1 MSSMDELEQAISK
14 STGEQFVTFRLEKEE
29 YGIEILKVHEIIGYQ
44 GFAKV
49 PNVPRFIR
57 GVLNLRGSVVPV
69 IDMRLKFN
77 MAEKAYD
84 NFTVIV
90 IIEVQ
95 ERIIGVIVDA
105 VSDVVTLNAEEL
117 QETPDFSSGVRTDF
131 IKGMGRKGEKLII
144 MLDIDRILSE
154 QEFDYCCAA

>member
-1 MSSMDELEQAISK
+1 MSNMEELEQAIEIT
-14 STGEQFVTFRLEKEE
+14 TGDQFVTFKLEDEE

-49 PNVPRFIR
+49 PNVPCFIK

-84 NFTVIV
+84 NYTVIV
-90 IIEVQ
+90 ILEVQ
-95 ERIIGVIVDA
+95 ERIIGAIVDA
-105 VSDVVTLNAEEL
+105 VSDVVALSPKEI
-117 QETPDFSSGVRTDF
+117 QDTPDFSSGVRVDF
-131 IKGMGRKGEKLII
+131 IKGLGRKDEKLII
-144 MLDIDRILSE
+144 MLDIDRILGE
-154 QEFDYCCAA
+154 QEFDLHDAA

>member
-1 MSSMDELEQAISK
+1 MSSMEELEQAISRT
-14 STGEQFVTFRLEKEE
+14 TGDQFVTFKLENEE
-29 YGIEILKVHEIIGYQ
+29 YGIEILRVHEIIGYQ

-49 PNVPRFIR
+49 PNVPRFIK

-90 IIEVQ
+90 ILEVQ
-95 ERIIGVIVDA
+95 ERIIGAIVDA
-105 VSDVVTLNAEEL
+105 VSDVVTLSPEEL
-117 QETPDFSSGVRTDF
+117 QNTPDFSSGVRTDF
-131 IKGMGRKGEKLII
+131 IKGMGRKDEKLII
-144 MLDIDRILSE
+144 VLDIERILGE
-154 QEFDYCCAA
+154 QEFDLCSVA